1 MSKKT
6 TQFKSVR
13 FDWMIPVAERQRIEA
28 VLSEMGYTVDGG
40 GTNLA
45 DATADIFIRPK
56 PRVRNRTRKA
66 AEGGAQ

>member
-1 MSKKT
+1 
-6 TQFKSVR
+6 
-13 FDWMIPVAERQRIEA
+13 MIPVSERQRIEA
-28 VLSEMGYTVDGG
+28 ALSEMGYTVDGG

-45 DATADIFIRPK
+45 DGTADIFIRPK